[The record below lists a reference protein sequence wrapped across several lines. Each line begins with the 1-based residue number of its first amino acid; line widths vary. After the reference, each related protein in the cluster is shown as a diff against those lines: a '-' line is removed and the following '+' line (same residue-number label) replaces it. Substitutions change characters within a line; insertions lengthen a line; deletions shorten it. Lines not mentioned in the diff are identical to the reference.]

1 MIDPGYAAVIFT
13 VYIILFFSVH
23 LYMDIQMFRSKSEKS
38 KESNKSITAH
48 HLIIPTWAKIS
59 AFTPSLIF
67 WALFFAAP
75 ILFYTGWYARIP
87 FFSKFPYENVFQV
100 TGLSLIFLGIVLADW
115 GRVSR
120 GVCAP
125 SDAMPETYTLSK
137 RGAYHLVR
145 HPMYVSYSLF
155 FLGIP
160 LALSNIF
167 LFVCILGIPGYYRI
181 AQEEE
186 RVLIEKFGEEYR
198 EYQKEVGMFMPKF
211 W

>member
-1 MIDPGYAAVIFT
+1 MIDPIQAAVIFAG
-13 VYIILFFSVH
+13 YIILFFSVH
-23 LYMDIQMFRSKSEKS
+23 LYMDIQMFRSKPKKS
-38 KESNKSITAH
+38 VAAH
-48 HLIIPTWAKIS
+48 HLIIPAWAKIS

-75 ILFYTGWYARIP
+75 LLFYTGWYARIP
-87 FFSKFPYENVFQV
+87 FFSKFPYENLFQG
-100 TGLSLIFLGIVLADW
+100 TGFTLIFLGVVLADW

-125 SDAMPETYTLSK
+125 SNAMPEDYTLSQ

-155 FLGIP
+155 FVGIP
-160 LALSNIF
+160 LALLNI
-167 LFVCILGIPGYYRI
+167 LLCVCILGIFGYYRI

-186 RVLIEKFGEEYR
+186 KVLIEKFGEEYR
-198 EYQKEVGMFMPKF
+198 KYQKEVGMFMPKF
-211 W
+211 WYSGE